1 MGKSAPVCRPSFLS
15 ISDSERGRKLS
26 KLHFQRRLNME
37 TNHSSHGIVISGSG
51 LWTPPNVITNEE
63 LVASYNAYVE
73 KFNAD
78 HAADIAA
85 GRIDEKPTSS
95 ERFIEKASG
104 IKSRYVYTR
113 EGILDVDRMRPKFPE
128 RKEEEL
134 SNQAEIAVYAARE
147 AMAAAG
153 KTASVIVACAYT
165 QRAYPA
171 IAIEVQNELGI
182 EGFGF
187 DMLLACSAATFG
199 LHRAYDSLVSGS
211 AKCVLA
217 INLELVTPQVN
228 FRDRDSHFIFGDVST
243 AVIME
248 RAETCTSANSYE
260 ILSTKALTRYSI
272 NIRSNFGHMAYA
284 NDVDPFGWDKLFH
297 QSGRK
302 VFEEVSPVA
311 AQHISDHL
319 ASLGLTPRDVTRF
332 WIHQANINM
341 NKMVMKQLLGE
352 EATEEVAPTILDR
365 YANTASAGSII
376 AFNLYNKDLK
386 KGDIGVIC
394 SFGAGYSVGSL
405 VVRKR

>member
-1 MGKSAPVCRPSFLS
+1 MA
-15 ISDSERGRKLS
+15 
-26 KLHFQRRLNME
+26 
-37 TNHSSHGIVISGSG
+37 TNHPSHGIVISGSG
-51 LWTPPNVITNEE
+51 LWTPPNVITNAE

-73 KFNAD
+73 KFNAE
-78 HAADIAA
+78 HATEIAA
-85 GRIDEKPTSS
+85 GRIEEKPTSS

-113 EGILDVDRMRPKFPE
+113 EGIRDVDRMRPKFPE

-153 KTASVIVACAYT
+153 KTASDIDAVIVACAYT

-217 INLELVTPQVN
+217 VNPELVTPQVN

-248 RAETCTSANSYE
+248 RAQTCTSANSYE
-260 ILSTKALTRYSI
+260 ILSTKALTKYSI
-272 NIRSNFGHMAYA
+272 NIRSNFGHMSYA
-284 NDVDPFGWDKLFH
+284 HDVDPFGWDKLFH

-319 ASLGLTPRDVTRF
+319 ASLGLTPRDVKRF

-352 EATEEVAPTILDR
+352 EATEDVAPTILDR

-376 AFNLYNKDLK
+376 AFHLYNQDLK
-386 KGDIGVIC
+386 NGDIGVIC

>member
-1 MGKSAPVCRPSFLS
+1 MAANLPS
-15 ISDSERGRKLS
+15 
-26 KLHFQRRLNME
+26 
-37 TNHSSHGIVISGSG
+37 TGIVISGSG
-51 LWTPPNVITNEE
+51 LWTPPNVITNAE
-63 LVASYNAYVE
+63 LVASYNAWVE
-73 KFNAD
+73 KYNAE
-78 HAADIAA
+78 HAAEIAA
-85 GRIDEKPTSS
+85 GEMEEKPTSS

-104 IKSRYVYTR
+104 IKSRFVYTR

-153 KTASVIVACAYT
+153 KTAADIDAVIVACAYT

-199 LHRAYDSLVSGS
+199 LHRACDSLLAGS

-217 INLELVTPQVN
+217 VNPELVTPQVN

-243 AVIME
+243 AVILE
-248 RAETCTSANSYE
+248 RAESCTSANSYE
-260 ILSTKALTRYSI
+260 VLSTKALTKYSI
-272 NIRSNFGHMAYA
+272 NIRSNFGHMSYA

-311 AQHISDHL
+311 ARHITDHL
-319 ASLGLTPRDVTRF
+319 ASLGLTPRDIRRF

-352 EATEEVAPTILDR
+352 EPTEDVAPTILDR

-376 AFNLYNKDLK
+376 AFNLYNRDLK

>member
-1 MGKSAPVCRPSFLS
+1 MAANLPS
-15 ISDSERGRKLS
+15 
-26 KLHFQRRLNME
+26 
-37 TNHSSHGIVISGSG
+37 TGIVISGSG
-51 LWTPPNVITNEE
+51 LWTPPNVITNAE
-63 LVASYNAYVE
+63 LVASYNAWVE
-73 KFNAD
+73 KYNAE
-78 HAADIAA
+78 HAAEIAT
-85 GRIDEKPTSS
+85 GKMEEKPTSS

-104 IKSRYVYTR
+104 IKSRFVYTR

-153 KTASVIVACAYT
+153 KTAADIDAVIVACAYT

-199 LHRAYDSLVSGS
+199 LHRACDSLLAGS

-217 INLELVTPQVN
+217 VNPELVTPQVN

-243 AVIME
+243 AVILE
-248 RAETCTSANSYE
+248 RAESCTSANSYE
-260 ILSTKALTRYSI
+260 VLSTKALTKYSI
-272 NIRSNFGHMAYA
+272 NIRSNFGHMSYA

-311 AQHISDHL
+311 ARHITDHL
-319 ASLGLTPRDVTRF
+319 ASLGLTPRDIRRF

-352 EATEEVAPTILDR
+352 EPTEDVAPTILDR

-376 AFNLYNKDLK
+376 AFNLYNRDLK

>member
-1 MGKSAPVCRPSFLS
+1 MPTSYPS
-15 ISDSERGRKLS
+15 E
-26 KLHFQRRLNME
+26 
-37 TNHSSHGIVISGSG
+37 GIVISGSG
-51 LWTPPNVITNEE
+51 LWTPPSVITNAE

-73 KFNAD
+73 KFNAE
-78 HAADIAA
+78 HAEEIAA
-85 GRIDEKPTSS
+85 GTMEEKLTSS

-104 IKSRYVYTR
+104 IKSRFVYAR

-134 SNQAEIAVYAARE
+134 SNQAEIAVCAARE
-147 AMAAAG
+147 AMSAAG
-153 KTASVIVACAYT
+153 KTAADVDAVIVACAYT

-199 LHRAYDSLVSGS
+199 LHRAHDSLVAGS

-217 INLELVTPQVN
+217 VNPELVTPQVN

-248 RAETCTSANSYE
+248 RAETCTSANSFDV
-260 ILSTKALTRYSI
+260 LSTKALTRYSI
-272 NIRSNFGHMAYA
+272 NIRSNFGHMSYA

-311 AQHISDHL
+311 AKHMSDHL
-319 ASLGLTPRDVTRF
+319 AGLGLTPRDIKRF

-341 NKMVMKQLLGE
+341 NRMVMKQLLGE
-352 EATEEVAPTILDR
+352 EPTEDLAPTILDR

-376 AFNLYNKDLK
+376 SFILHNRDLK
-386 KGDIGVIC
+386 KGDLGMIC

-405 VVRKR
+405 VVRRR

>member
-1 MGKSAPVCRPSFLS
+1 MAADLPSS
-15 ISDSERGRKLS
+15 
-26 KLHFQRRLNME
+26 
-37 TNHSSHGIVISGSG
+37 GIVISGSG
-51 LWTPPNVITNEE
+51 LWTPPNVITNAE
-63 LVASYNAYVE
+63 LVASYNAWAERY
-73 KFNAD
+73 NAE
-78 HAADIAA
+78 HAAEIAA
-85 GRIDEKPTSS
+85 GTMEEKPASS

-104 IKSRYVYTR
+104 IKSRFVYTR

-128 RKEEEL
+128 RREEEL

-153 KTASVIVACAYT
+153 KRAADIDAVIVACAYT

-199 LHRAYDSLVSGS
+199 LHRAFDSLIAGS

-217 INLELVTPQVN
+217 INPELVTPQVN

-243 AVIME
+243 AVIVE
-248 RAETCTSANSYE
+248 RAETCSSASSFE
-260 ILSTKALTRYSI
+260 ILSTKALTQYSI
-272 NIRSNFGHMAYA
+272 NIRSNFGHMSYA
-284 NDVDPFGWDKLFH
+284 NDVDPFGPDKLFH

-311 AQHISDHL
+311 ARHIRDHL
-319 ASLGLTPRDVTRF
+319 AGLGLAPRDVRRF

-352 EATEEVAPTILDR
+352 EPTEDVAPTILDR

-376 AFNLYNKDLK
+376 AFHLYSRDLE

>member
-1 MGKSAPVCRPSFLS
+1 MKVVNTLGK
-15 ISDSERGRKLS
+15 
-26 KLHFQRRLNME
+26 
-37 TNHSSHGIVISGSG
+37 IVISGAG
-51 LWTPPNVITNEE
+51 LWTPENVITNEE
-63 LVASYNAYVE
+63 LVASYNLYAE
-73 KFNAD
+73 TFNAK

-85 GRIDEKPTSS
+85 GKIAEKPLSS
-95 ERFIEKASG
+95 VRFIEKTSG
-104 IKSRYVYTR
+104 IKARYVYTK

-134 SNQAEIAVYAARE
+134 SNQAEIALFAARE
-147 AMAAAG
+147 AMANAG
-153 KTASVIVACAYT
+153 KTASDIDMVIVSCAYT

-171 IAIEVQNELGI
+171 IAIEVQNALGI
-182 EGFGF
+182 KGFGF

-199 LHRAYDSLVSGS
+199 LHRAYDSLAAGT

-217 INLELVTPQVN
+217 INPELVTTQVN
-228 FRDRDSHFIFGDVST
+228 FCDRDSHFIFGDVAT
-243 AVIME
+243 AIIME
-248 RAETCTSANSYE
+248 RAETCTSPDSYDV
-260 ILSTKALTRYSI
+260 LSTKALTIFSN
-272 NIRSNFGHMAYA
+272 NIRSNFGHMSYA

-319 ASLGLTPRDVTRF
+319 ASLDLTPRDVKRF
-332 WIHQANINM
+332 WLHQANINM
-341 NKMVMKQLLGE
+341 NNMVVKQLLGDQVD
-352 EATEEVAPTILDR
+352 ADLIPTILDR

-376 AFNLYNKDLK
+376 AFKLHNSDLK

-405 VVRKR
+405 VLRKR

>member
-1 MGKSAPVCRPSFLS
+1 MAATLPS
-15 ISDSERGRKLS
+15 
-26 KLHFQRRLNME
+26 
-37 TNHSSHGIVISGSG
+37 TGIVISGSG
-51 LWTPPNVITNEE
+51 LWTPPNVITNAE
-63 LVASYNAYVE
+63 LVASYNAWVE
-73 KFNAD
+73 KYNAE
-78 HAADIAA
+78 HAAEIAS
-85 GRIDEKPTSS
+85 GKMEEKPTSS

-104 IKSRYVYTR
+104 IKSRFVYTR
-113 EGILDVDRMRPKFPE
+113 EGILDIDRMRPKFPE

-153 KTASVIVACAYT
+153 KTAADIDAVIVACAYT

-199 LHRAYDSLVSGS
+199 LHRACDSLLAGS

-217 INLELVTPQVN
+217 VNPELVTPQVN

-243 AVIME
+243 AVILE

-260 ILSTKALTRYSI
+260 ILGTRALTKYSI
-272 NIRSNFGHMAYA
+272 NIRSNFGHMSYA
-284 NDVDPFGWDKLFH
+284 NDVDPFGPDKLFH

-311 AQHISDHL
+311 AKHMSDHL
-319 ASLGLTPRDVTRF
+319 ASLGLTPKDVRRF

-341 NKMVMKQLLGE
+341 NKRVMKQLLGE
-352 EATEEVAPTILDR
+352 EPSEDVAPTILDR

-376 AFNLYNKDLK
+376 AFNLYNGDLK

-394 SFGAGYSVGSL
+394 SFGAGSSVGSL
-405 VVRKR
+405 VVRRR

>member
-1 MGKSAPVCRPSFLS
+1 MAANLPS
-15 ISDSERGRKLS
+15 
-26 KLHFQRRLNME
+26 
-37 TNHSSHGIVISGSG
+37 TGIVISGTG
-51 LWTPPNVITNEE
+51 LWTPPNVITNAE
-63 LVASYNAYVE
+63 LVASYNAWVE
-73 KFNAD
+73 KFNAE
-78 HAADIAA
+78 HAAEIAA
-85 GRIDEKPTSS
+85 GKMEEKPTSS

-104 IKSRYVYTR
+104 IKSRFVYTR

-134 SNQAEIAVYAARE
+134 SNQAEIGVYAARE

-153 KTASVIVACAYT
+153 KSAADIDAVIVACAYT

-199 LHRAYDSLVSGS
+199 LHRAHDSLLAGS

-217 INLELVTPQVN
+217 VNPELVTPQVN

-243 AVIME
+243 AVVME
-248 RAETCTSANSYE
+248 RAGTCTSENSYD
-260 ILSTKALTRYSI
+260 ILSTKALTKYSI
-272 NIRSNFGHMAYA
+272 NIRSNFGHMSYA

-311 AQHISDHL
+311 ARHISDHL
-319 ASLGLTPRDVTRF
+319 ASLGLTPKNVRRF

-352 EATEEVAPTILDR
+352 EPPEDVAPIILDR

-376 AFNLYNKDLK
+376 AFNLHSRDLK
-386 KGDIGVIC
+386 RGDVGVIC